1 MSYLGVGTV
10 FRCEIMSHSS
20 VGWNIV
26 ISQPAPTSLRWDI
39 VTWDTGIRGM
49 SSTDEKGTKLNKV
62 RKNHFS
68 IIGSQWSVIE
78 YLLSIHLNVTQII
91 I

>member
-10 FRCEIMSHSS
+10 SRCEIMSHSS

-62 RKNHFS
+62 LGRIIFQSLINHVKNLQVLAFCHHMS
-68 IIGSQWSVIE
+68 
-78 YLLSIHLNVTQII
+78 
-91 I
+91 